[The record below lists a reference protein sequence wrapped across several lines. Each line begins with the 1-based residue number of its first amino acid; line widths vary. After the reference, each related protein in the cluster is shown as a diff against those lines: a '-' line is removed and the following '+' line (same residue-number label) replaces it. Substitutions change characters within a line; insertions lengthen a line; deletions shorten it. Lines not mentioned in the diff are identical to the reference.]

1 MVTPVLFNAG
11 VVLVRLVV
19 WCVVIALVLLDLPAA
34 PAPAAGGA
42 LAVAVRNFGGDGGGW
57 WLCACSHAKT
67 FRL

>member
-19 WCVVIALVLLDLPAA
+19 WCVVIALVLLDLSA
-34 PAPAAGGA
+34 APAAGGA
-42 LAVAVRNFGGDGGGW
+42 AAITVPKFGGDGGGW